1 MSAVVDLPREAIRLR
16 LALRR
21 IGVLCLTLSLLWLVL
36 VSSASAHAFLKRST
50 PDANTVVPQ
59 APPELLMS
67 FTERIEPQFSSAQ
80 QFDSNGTLVPAGSS
94 KVGSDATVLIL
105 PLPSQLPD
113 GTYTVQ
119 WKNVSADDG
128 HSNSGYFA
136 FTVGSQA
143 NVVIPSPPTV
153 QSTTLF
159 DRVFSVSGRWLGLLG
174 LAAAIGSFATWLL
187 AIAPAIL
194 PLPDDRR
201 LEIAKR
207 LRALALV
214 GAAVALLGSA
224 ILLLSQSL
232 ASSDSVGPHAIWT
245 VLSSTRF
252 GWYWLVR
259 MALLILLGG
268 ALWRREAWSEEARW
282 LERIPV
288 VVLMLLAPIP
298 FSLVSHAAAQP
309 SGRPMAVAVDWLHLL
324 SASIWIGGLLA
335 LLVGAVTVAGLQT
348 MQRRVVY
355 ASLIPRFST
364 LAIGSV
370 LVLAI
375 TGFYASWLEVGNV
388 SALVSTSYGWT
399 LIVKLIL
406 IVPILALG
414 ASNLLVWGP
423 GMLKRKQAPERFGR
437 SLTAEVVV
445 AVLILLAVG
454 LLTSLPTARESLGAT
469 ADHPI
474 FNFDRQGIRATLQI
488 TPAVAGLNKY
498 TIDTSTHSG
507 LLPAGTV
514 VLLRV
519 SKNGQIRGQREINV
533 PLLPGSQSRFESQG
547 RDLSVV
553 GDWQI
558 ELVVRKPNQADWT
571 VDSHVNVTG
580 SASERVDLPGPPPRF
595 AGLTALVAVLLAG
608 MAVARLLGGLRGDRL
623 AGGRLAAKRLLVG
636 DGLVLV
642 GICGL
647 LLGISWTGPAPT
659 NNQSNPI
666 KMTASSVVTG
676 QSIFSQ
682 NCVECHGENGFGDG
696 PKAASLNPPPA
707 DFHARHLDD
716 HTDLQLFQW
725 IQNGIP
731 GTAMPSFKGKLTD
744 DQIWNLVNFV
754 RSLRHPTTS

>member
-1 MSAVVDLPREAIRLR
+1 MAVFL
-16 LALRR
+16 LAL
-21 IGVLCLTLSLLWLVL
+21 VLIWLTLM
-36 VSSASAHAFLKRST
+36 SSASAHAFLKQST
-50 PDANTVVPQ
+50 PDDDTVVPQ
-59 APPELLMS
+59 APPELLLS

-80 QFDSNGTLVPAGSS
+80 LYDANGNLVQTGASHIA
-94 KVGSDATVLIL
+94 SDTTVLIL
-105 PLPSQLPD
+105 PLSSQLPD

-153 QSTTLF
+153 HTTTFF
-159 DRVFSVSGRWLGLLG
+159 DRVVSVSGRWLAILG

-201 LEIAKR
+201 LQISHR
-207 LRALALV
+207 LRQLALV
-214 GAAVALLGSA
+214 GIVVSLIGSLVLLM
-224 ILLLSQSL
+224 SQSL
-232 ASSDSVGPHAIWT
+232 SGSDSVGPHAIWN
-245 VLSSTRF
+245 VLSATRF
-252 GWYWLVR
+252 GWYWLAR
-259 MALLILLGG
+259 MLLLLLLGG
-268 ALWRREAWSEEARW
+268 ALTRRASW
-282 LERIPV
+282 LEGATWLNRTLPAG
-288 VVLMLLAPIP
+288 LSLLAPIP

-324 SASIWIGGLLA
+324 SASVWIGGLLA
-335 LLVGAVTVAGLQT
+335 LLVGVVSIANLQS

-370 LVLAI
+370 LILAI
-375 TGFYASWLEVGNV
+375 TGFYASWLEVGNL
-388 SALVSTSYGWT
+388 SALFSTSYGQT
-399 LIVKLIL
+399 LLVKLIL

-423 GMLKRKQAPERFGR
+423 GMMRRKQAPERFGR
-437 SLTAEVVV
+437 SLTGEVVV

-454 LLTSLPTARESLGAT
+454 LLTSLPTARESLSAT

-507 LLPAGTV
+507 LLPAGTQ

-519 SKNGQIRGQREINV
+519 SKNGQIEGQREVNV

-558 ELVVRKPNQADWT
+558 ELVVREPNQADWT
-571 VDSHVNVTG
+571 VDTNVNVTG
-580 SASERVDLPGPPPRF
+580 SASQRVDIPGPPPRF

-608 MAVARLLGGLRGDRL
+608 LGVARLLGGLRGTL
-623 AGGRLAAKRLLVG
+623 FAGGRMAHGRLLVG

-647 LLGISWTGPAPT
+647 LLGISWTGPAPS

-666 KMTASSVVTG
+666 KMTSSSVVTG

-682 NCVECHGENGFGDG
+682 NCVQCHGENGFGDG
-696 PKAASLNPPPA
+696 PMAATLNPPPA

-731 GTAMPSFKGKLTD
+731 GTAMPAFKGKLTD

-754 RSLRHPTTS
+754 RSFRHPTVS